1 MAVEFARRAAHALKI
16 PVGAPASLPITTELL
31 TVPRGPFV
39 HKKSQENFW
48 RRTHRR
54 AVKVWDADEQV
65 VQVWLEYLKQNPVP
79 GVGIKVQ
86 QMLYRP
92 VGFGEDIK
100 ESNATSSAHAGGAIS
115 GSTQDK
121 KGEKPTLEQVKAK
134 AQEVAEELNQQ
145 SQ

>member
-16 PVGAPASLPITTELL
+16 PVGAPASLPISTELL

-54 AVKVWDADEQV
+54 AVKVWDADEKV
-65 VQVWLEYLKQNPVP
+65 VQVWLEYLRQNPIP

-86 QMLYRP
+86 QLLYRP
-92 VGFGEDIK
+92 VGFGQDIK
-100 ESNATSSAHAGGAIS
+100 DLSADSTIGSSQAPSKIE
-115 GSTQDK
+115 
-121 KGEKPTLEQVKAK
+121 GEQKSSQEQANLK
-134 AQEVAEELNQQ
+134 AQ
-145 SQ
+145 